1 MNHRDVLTGYL
12 DEAAGRSHRDDVTLP
27 TTGGPA
33 GNARLTAWIGVV
45 LLVLFGAEMVT
56 LLEVHSLLRW
66 HIVLGI
72 ALIPPALLK
81 TGTTLWRFTRYYA
94 GNQPYRRSGP
104 PPLLLRVLGP
114 LVVLSTLGV
123 LGSGVAL
130 IVAGQAASQRPL
142 LGFATRVPL
151 DLVSLHKAIF
161 LVWAGVTGLH
171 VLGRLVPA
179 LRLTFGARSAVAGG
193 RARVWIATLAVA
205 VAGLSVPLVW
215 STADHW
221 RTTGEHEHVTK
232 YVHP

>member
-12 DEAAGRSHRDDVTLP
+12 DEAAGRSHRDDVNLP
-27 TTGGPA
+27 ATGGPA
-33 GNARLTAWIGVV
+33 GNARLTAWTGVV
-45 LLVLFGAEMVT
+45 LLVLFGAELVT

-72 ALIPPALLK
+72 ALIPPALVK
-81 TGTTLWRFTRYYA
+81 TASTVWRFARYYA
-94 GNQPYRRSGP
+94 GNAAYRKGGP
-104 PPLLLRVLGP
+104 PPLLLRVFGP

-123 LGSGVAL
+123 LGSGLVL
-130 IVAGQAASQRPL
+130 ILAGQAASQRPL
-142 LGFATRVPL
+142 LGFAPGVPL

-161 LVWAGVTGLH
+161 LVWAAVTGVH

-179 LRLTFGARSAVAGG
+179 LRLTFGARGVVAG
-193 RARVWIATLAVA
+193 RQARVWITALALV

-221 RTTGEHEHVTK
+221 RTTGDHERVAK